1 MISTPY
7 SQGGTVN
14 YYINTMINF
23 KQKNFTLEEGHY
35 TGPKDMEDVPSYV
48 GTALKGAVLGAG
60 VGKLVGKLTDDT
72 DQIGGMITGAKYG
85 VMGGIAVKMLMN
97 YLHKPMSSVKY
108 QEVDKAIRRQFGV
121 YQVSGITVGDSL
133 DNRASIDDKFGF
145 NDREVTNYKLSF
157 AIHNNQVT
165 MYTFGID
172 SEELKKI
179 NKSLDYYCKKYHAMN
194 YTAKVINLKANSYAA
209 NITFTNY
216 YVLCN
221 FIMELSKVL
230 NTKIN
235 ILDNNA
241 IIYGRLAET
250 AVSYNEPYGRD
261 HTQIAFREATQNSEA
276 SLVNMM
282 DVLKR
287 PADSGQEQKSF
298 SVATINKHTFSKI
311 LSNAIAALALGGVY
325 DKSYAVMKLFADSID
340 QLNKQDLREVG
351 VKTGDLT
358 NRFLEKKL
366 KDLHYIEGFH
376 YTVGEEHNKVQMSI
390 INGIFLVTVE
400 KSLGDKVK
408 KALGDLV
415 SMTKSTTSKVT
426 VFTYRIESVSK
437 FELILK
443 KFMSLDLKPNLF
455 DQKIG
460 FKLFSENDTEKLF
473 KEIIDDLKRKN
484 IIDVDIDNKLVPR
497 DCVGVTGDLRSVK
510 IYLPEDEEYL
520 QYEVEDWIRK
530 TIKLARTNITFE
542 CNVLAIKVM
551 TPMTKVQ
558 YRSLIEYL
566 VKEFGFCSL
575 LNI

>member
-35 TGPKDMEDVPSYV
+35 TGPKDMEEVPGLIS
-48 GTALKGAVLGAG
+48 TTLKGAVLGAG
-60 VGKLVGKLTDDT
+60 VGKLASNFT
-72 DQIGGMITGAKYG
+72 DQSSVDSMITGAKYG
-85 VMGGIAVKMLMN
+85 VLGGLAVNFLMN
-97 YLHKPMSSVKY
+97 YFHKPMSSVKY

-121 YQVSGITVGDSL
+121 YQISGITVGDSL
-133 DNRASIDDKFGF
+133 DKRASIEDKFGF
-145 NDREVTNYKLSF
+145 NDRDVTNYKITF

-172 SEELKKI
+172 SEELKKV

-194 YTAKVINLKANSYAA
+194 YTAKIVNLKVNSYAA

-216 YVLCN
+216 QVLCK
-221 FIMELSKVL
+221 FIMELSEVL
-230 NTKIN
+230 RTKIN

-241 IIYGRLAET
+241 LVYGRLSET
-250 AVSYNEPYGRD
+250 AVNYNDPYGRD
-261 HTQIAFREATQNSEA
+261 HTQVTFRPNGSSPRGTEFTRFN
-276 SLVNMM
+276 
-282 DVLKR
+282 
-287 PADSGQEQKSF
+287 QERSF
-298 SVATINKHTFSKI
+298 STVEVSKDTFRKI
-311 LSNAIAALALGGVY
+311 LTNSLPTIALGDLY
-325 DKSYAVMKLFADSID
+325 DKSLAVLELFSDSLKNLD
-340 QLNKQDLREVG
+340 KSDLTSLG
-351 VKTGDLT
+351 VKAGDLD
-358 NRFLEKKL
+358 NKFLKKEL
-366 KDLHYIEGFH
+366 QNLHYIEGFH
-376 YTVGEEHNKVQMSI
+376 YTVGEENSKAQMSV
-390 INGIFLVTVE
+390 INGIFIVTVDRGA
-400 KSLGDKVK
+400 GDKVK

-415 SMTKSTTSKVT
+415 SVTKSTTSKVT

-484 IIDVDIDNKLVPR
+484 ITDVDIDNKLVPR

-542 CNVLAIKVM
+542 RNVLAIRVM
-551 TPMTKVQ
+551 TPMTKIQ